1 MNLLTKSGWYLL
13 NLLYK
18 LFFVFRKFH
27 LQEEFEKANGE
38 EEDSES
44 DSDAEFDG
52 GLKVP
57 KKLWKKLYK

>member
-1 MNLLTKSGWYLL
+1 MNEF
-13 NLLYK
+13 
-18 LFFVFRKFH
+18 FFVFRKNH
-27 LQEEFEKANGE
+27 VREEFIKANCE
-38 EEDSES
+38 EENSES